1 MKVFYFTKIDS
12 AEEVM
17 DCGIKTEPVFREEIT
32 VNEFKKD
39 FFSRICIPPTAQ
51 SFMMIPTRP

>member
-17 DCGIKTEPVFREEIT
+17 DCGIKLNQYFEREIT

-39 FFSRICIPPTAQ
+39 FFSRICILPTAQ